1 VRRFLDRLASMA
13 SPLVFVVAV
22 VAGSDGL
29 KWG

>member
-1 VRRFLDRLASMA
+1 MRRFLDTLGSIA

-29 KWG
+29 KWW